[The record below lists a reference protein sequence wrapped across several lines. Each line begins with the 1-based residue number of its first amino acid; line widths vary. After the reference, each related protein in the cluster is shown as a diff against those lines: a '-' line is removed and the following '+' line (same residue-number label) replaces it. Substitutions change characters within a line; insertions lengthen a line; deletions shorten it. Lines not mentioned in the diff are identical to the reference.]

1 MYMSMSRQSCLK
13 AEFLPSQGAVPMT
26 APAFSRSTSYPARRW
41 TLVGEYNDEESSP
54 RNRQPALK
62 SPEKLSRFEE
72 QISPH
77 LKSAYNL
84 ARWLT
89 RSHEDA
95 EDVVQEAFLRAFSAF
110 DGYRGDDAN
119 AQSAKAWLLT
129 IVRNTSMTWLKR
141 NRSAGA
147 TVELE
152 ETLEEPREPSA
163 DPEELLLIS
172 CDREQVRQALEQL
185 PLEFREAIILRE
197 MEGLSYKEISATLSV
212 PLGTVMSR
220 LSRGRDW
227 LKRLLSSA
235 RPVQPEG
242 GGIR

>member
-1 MYMSMSRQSCLK
+1 LT
-13 AEFLPSQGAVPMT
+13 SQ
-26 APAFSRSTSYPARRW
+26 
-41 TLVGEYNDEESSP
+41 
-54 RNRQPALK
+54 
-62 SPEKLSRFEE
+62 EKLRRFEE

-110 DGYRGDDAN
+110 ESFRGEDA
-119 AQSAKAWLLT
+119 KPWLLT
-129 IVRNTSMTWLKR
+129 IVRNASLTWLKR
-141 NRSAGA
+141 NRNAGA
-147 TVELE
+147 TIGFE
-152 ETLEEPREPSA
+152 EAPEDPSERSP

-172 CDREQVRQALEQL
+172 SDREQVRRALEQL
-185 PLEFREAIILRE
+185 PSDFREAVVLRE
-197 MEGLSYKEISATLSV
+197 MEGLSYKEISTTIGV

-227 LKRLLSSA
+227 LKRILTTQRLSSPKEE
-235 RPVQPEG
+235 RT
-242 GGIR
+242 

>member
-1 MYMSMSRQSCLK
+1 MTTMEVYWDRRRL
-13 AEFLPSQGAVPMT
+13 LTSQ
-26 APAFSRSTSYPARRW
+26 
-41 TLVGEYNDEESSP
+41 
-54 RNRQPALK
+54 
-62 SPEKLSRFEE
+62 EKLRRFEE

-84 ARWLT
+84 AKWLT

-110 DGYRGDDAN
+110 ESFRGEN
-119 AQSAKAWLLT
+119 AKPWVLT

-141 NRSAGA
+141 NRNAGA
-147 TVELE
+147 TIGFEDALVDPIESS
-152 ETLEEPREPSA
+152 P
-163 DPEELLLIS
+163 DPEEGLLIS

-185 PLEFREAIILRE
+185 PLDFREAVILRE
-197 MEGLSYKEISATLSV
+197 MEGLSYKEISATIGV

-227 LKRLLSSA
+227 LRRILST
-235 RPVQPEG
+235 PQLVKPGEG
-242 GGIR
+242 AGLR